1 MARTKKLYQNDTLSQ
16 IGTVSQNGKRSRL
29 VSLNKRLTSM
39 PSLAELMIEINS
51 ATRHH
56 QIKHVEL
63 SVLIYVSDQ
72 PGLTLTDVESLKLH
86 HPAILVRTFQYL
98 IDKEYIHRDEELRYH
113 LKTAGYNKLKA
124 ILPSFTF
131 PLPRY

>member
-1 MARTKKLYQNDTLSQ
+1 MTNKVKGIVVHTTKKRE
-16 IGTVSQNGKRSRL
+16 IA
-29 VSLNKRLTSM
+29 SLIPKPTTP

-56 QIKHVEL
+56 KIKHVEL

-72 PGLTLTDVESLKLH
+72 PGLTFADVEGLKLH

-98 IDKEYIHRDEELRYH
+98 IDKDYIHRDEELRYH

-131 PLPRY
+131 PLPRF